1 MYTDDGHQAM
11 LGPEL
16 TIVGLRT
23 WRKIMQDLRL
33 TMAIVQKHGL
43 GQQVTVQGCRA
54 STQQDL
60 ASSSSQRTSCG
71 APYASSMK
79 HSPAGCAYASITR
92 S

>member
-43 GQQVTVQGCRA
+43 GQQVTVQGCRFNTGLGVVFIPEDKLRRA
-54 STQQDL
+54 IRELDEAL
-60 ASSSSQRTSCG
+60 AGRARFG
-71 APYASSMK
+71 VF
-79 HSPAGCAYASITR
+79 G
-92 S
+92 